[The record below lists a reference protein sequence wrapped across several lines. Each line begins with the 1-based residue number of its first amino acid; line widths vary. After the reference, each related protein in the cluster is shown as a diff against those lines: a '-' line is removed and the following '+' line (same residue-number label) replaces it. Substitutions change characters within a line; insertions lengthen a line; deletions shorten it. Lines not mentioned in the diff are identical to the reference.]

1 MCDFAYTSASRN
13 LFKEQQMD
21 HKHFGVMLDCSRNAV
36 PKVSALKKF
45 MDALQKMGYNTLELY
60 GEDTYEV
67 EGEPYLGYMRG
78 RYSASEI
85 KELDAYA
92 QGV

>member
-1 MCDFAYTSASRN
+1 
-13 LFKEQQMD
+13 
-21 HKHFGVMLDCSRNAV
+21 MLDCSRNAV

-45 MDALQKMGYNTLELY
+45 MDVLQKMGYNTLELY